1 MHVPPA
7 FAYDEAVVFWV
18 VFVISFSLE
27 ILHSGVIAGC
37 PGSEQDRG
45 TLRLINLGSDAAL
58 LLAFGIS
65 FLPWFAIPLPR
76 LALWVGTILLVAGA
90 VLRRWCI
97 RILGRY
103 FAAAVTVEPGQ
114 PVIQDGPYRLVRHPS
129 YAAGFLQFLGIGL
142 ALGSWLAV
150 LVFAVEIVV
159 VYGRRVEAEETA
171 LLETIGDSYRS
182 YMGRTKRFIPFVY

>member
-7 FAYDEAVVFWV
+7 FEYDEAILFWG

-27 ILHSGVIAGC
+27 IARSGVIAGC
-37 PGSEQDRG
+37 PANAQDRG

-58 LLAFGIS
+58 LLAFGVS

-76 LALWVGTILLVAGA
+76 LALWIGTVLLVAGA

-97 RILGRY
+97 GILGRY
-103 FAAAVTVEPGQ
+103 FTAAVTVEPGQ

-129 YAAGFLQFLGIGL
+129 YAAGFLMFLGIGI

-150 LVFAVEIVV
+150 LVFVVEIVV
-159 VYGRRVEAEETA
+159 VYGHRVEAEETA
-171 LLETIGDSYRS
+171 LLETIGEPYRS